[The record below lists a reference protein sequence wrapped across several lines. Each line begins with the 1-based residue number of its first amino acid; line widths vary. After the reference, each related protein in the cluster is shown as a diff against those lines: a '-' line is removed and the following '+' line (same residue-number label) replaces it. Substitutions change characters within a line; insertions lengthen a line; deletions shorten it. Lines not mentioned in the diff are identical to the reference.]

1 MTAERKK
8 AALFLSITL
17 IVGILIGAL
26 VPSFYGRM
34 RRDDSRQRGHYDQRG
49 QRGSERRIGFER
61 MIYRIIEADSSQ
73 KKKIQPIFDATSIK
87 IEALEKAS
95 SERMI
100 GIMDSMKLAMKPVLR
115 EEQMNKLEEFS
126 KKARARRRGF

>member
-1 MTAERKK
+1 MTTERKK
-8 AALFLSITL
+8 AALFLSLTL

-34 RRDDSRQRGHYDQRG
+34 RRDNSNRGRG
-49 QRGSERRIGFER
+49 QSGSERRIGFER

-73 KKKIQPIFDATSIK
+73 KEKIQPIFDATSVK
-87 IEALEKAS
+87 IEALEKNS

-115 EEQMNKLEEFS
+115 EEQMNKFEEFS